1 MLRKANNVFSVL
13 VNDTNVAST
22 ALPAVGTVVTDS
34 NLPKGAIVLTDSGH
48 VRMSVSE
55 YNALANGDGFYVLQ
69 GKGEGVP
76 LMKSPRLAK
85 GQTSFSIAR
94 HKPAV
99 QQITT
104 IGYNG
109 TTGALPVASN
119 TDFWI
124 KIRKRDNDAANRS
137 QPMSLFAGPVKTD
150 STGTQEELAIALMK
164 NGIRNFKKEPAR
176 GYLAFQTICSNA
188 GTAVAIETGADA
200 THYSFVK
207 GSTVVTGTNSSGVA
221 MLGTDEVNDTA
232 LAVGAYLR
240 AGTATTSAVY
250 KIVAITS
257 GTATTP
263 MTITLDVPFQAEST
277 LIAIGSTEY
286 VTAANAT
293 ASNWGITLTGLAAS
307 FNVNSFRD
315 YYANRFTAT
324 FSFADTLVSHTQ
336 GAYNGNGVWQQVAM
350 DEYMNYGFEGQN
362 SMLGVP
368 PTLRDQEVKIPGVGG
383 NTAATSRYSAL
394 DIAWTESITGL
405 VTNAG
410 AKGNVLVYLNL
421 DASGNLATSTD
432 NNGETFVVALG
443 LTASDFNQ

>member
-13 VNDTNVAST
+13 VNDTNVASST
-22 ALPAVGTVVTDS
+22 LPAVGAVVTDS

-48 VRMSVSE
+48 VRMSNTE
-55 YNALANGDGFYVLQ
+55 YAALANGEGFYVLQ

-85 GQTSFSIAR
+85 GQTSFSIAK

-109 TTGALPVASN
+109 TTGALPVANN

-150 STGTQEELAIALMK
+150 STGTQAELAFALVI
-164 NGIRNFKKEPAR
+164 NGLRNFAKEPAN
-176 GYLAFQTICSNA
+176 GYLKFEVLVA
-188 GTAVAIETGADA
+188 GTQADW
-200 THYSFVK
+200 T
-207 GSTVVTGTNSSGVA
+207 
-221 MLGTDEVNDTA
+221 
-232 LAVGAYLR
+232 
-240 AGTATTSAVY
+240 GTATHLSLTNGS
-250 KIVAITS
+250 KVALFTDNTGAPS
-257 GTATTP
+257 TATAPTVGGIVRILGVAYQI
-263 MTITLDVPFQAEST
+263 TASSTTSITLNYAYQGATGLVAGGT
-277 LIAIGSTEY
+277 
-286 VTAANAT
+286 TAATQA
-293 ASNWGITLTGLAAS
+293 GIVGTPGDYGIRMTGVVAP

-324 FSFADTLVSHTQ
+324 FSFADTLVSHLQ

-362 SMLGVP
+362 GMLGVP
-368 PTLRDQEVKIPGVGG
+368 PALRDQEVKIPGTGS